1 MKTVA
6 LIGLVLLSTP
16 AFGQATGEAKKS
28 AKYDPNRMI
37 CRTESSTGSRV
48 SSQKRCL
55 TAQQWADQKL
65 IDRQVV
71 ERAQGGGWKNGGGQ

>member
-1 MKTVA
+1 MKTFA
-6 LIGLVLLSTP
+6 LLGLVLLAAP
-16 AFGQATGEAKKS
+16 AFAQADSEGKKTAKF
-28 AKYDPNRMI
+28 DPNRMI
-37 CRTESSTGSRV
+37 CRTESTTGSRV

-71 ERAQGGGWKNGGGQ
+71 ERAQGGGWKNGGQ